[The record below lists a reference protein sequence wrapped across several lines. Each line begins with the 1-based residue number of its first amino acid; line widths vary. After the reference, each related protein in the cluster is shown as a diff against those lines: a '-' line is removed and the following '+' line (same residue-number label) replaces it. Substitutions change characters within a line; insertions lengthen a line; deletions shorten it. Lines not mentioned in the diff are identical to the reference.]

1 MLLIFLAPAIE
12 AGPRNPKVT
21 ACFCYV
27 SVRLCV
33 IEDPLATLGFPTPS
47 IHRDTSWPASS
58 EARSV
63 SPIRTFLHIKEKTEG
78 RVAKIDHSVRF

>member
-27 SVRLCV
+27 SVRFCV
-33 IEDPLATLGFPTPS
+33 IEDPLATLGFLTRRSIVTPLGLLL
-47 IHRDTSWPASS
+47 WKL
-58 EARSV
+58 EV
-63 SPIRTFLHIKEKTEG
+63 SRQF
-78 RVAKIDHSVRF
+78 VHSYTLLLF